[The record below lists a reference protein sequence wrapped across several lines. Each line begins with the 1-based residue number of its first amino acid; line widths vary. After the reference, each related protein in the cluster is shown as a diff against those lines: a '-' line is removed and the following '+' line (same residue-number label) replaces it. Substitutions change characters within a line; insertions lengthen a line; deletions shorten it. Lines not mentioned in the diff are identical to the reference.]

1 MAVKQSATW
10 RRFKYANINSYIE
23 TMTLKTPTLALVLL
37 AAIAVPAGPLWAA
50 GGAGSQDPGLPA
62 SRLEVAM
69 TLYAGGITM
78 GHMDLD
84 ATLRGAEYHSV
95 STMQTS
101 GVVNAFWQSEIQAT
115 ASGKLGAKSFAPSL
129 YDSFDTG
136 HSGRKQQVSLT
147 YDGSGPPRLFADPV
161 YSTTGFEVKPEDTRN
176 TLDPLSAVTFIFS
189 GVGTSATNPCS
200 VTAPVFDGRRRYDI
214 EMTKIRD
221 VDIKMDNGLYTG
233 KGVEC
238 DVRYHQIAG
247 YRPRV
252 LKANE
257 SFPLIHAWF
266 ATFPSQVAGRAYTV
280 PVRIW
285 ANTKYGVLAMIAN
298 SLKVDGE
305 SPKGIR

>member
-1 MAVKQSATW
+1 
-10 RRFKYANINSYIE
+10 
-23 TMTLKTPTLALVLL
+23 MTPRSFPASLPVVALIVLL
-37 AAIAVPAGPLWAA
+37 PGSAWAA
-50 GGAGSQDPGLPA
+50 GGAGAEEPSLPS

-84 ATLRGAEYHSV
+84 ATLRGADYHAV

-115 ASGKLGAKSFAPSL
+115 ASGRLGAKGFTPSL

-136 HSGRKQQVSLT
+136 HAGKKQQVSLT
-147 YDGSGPPRLFADPV
+147 YDGSGPPRLFSDPA
-161 YSTTGFEVKPEDTRN
+161 YSTTGFEVKPDDTRN

-189 GVGTSATNPCS
+189 GMGTTANNPCS
-200 VTAPVFDGRRRYDI
+200 VTTPVFDGRRRYDI
-214 EMTKIRD
+214 EMSKIRD

-238 DVRYHQIAG
+238 EVRYHQIAG
-247 YRPRV
+247 FRPRV

-266 ATFPSQVAGRAYTV
+266 ATFPSQVAGRSYAV
-280 PVRIW
+280 PVRVW
-285 ANTKYGVLAMIAN
+285 ADTKYGMLAMIAN

-305 SPKGIR
+305 SPKGVR

>member
-1 MAVKQSATW
+1 MLLKSPLLSLSMLAVAS
-10 RRFKYANINSYIE
+10 F
-23 TMTLKTPTLALVLL
+23 
-37 AAIAVPAGPLWAA
+37 PAWAA
-50 GGAGSQDPGLPA
+50 GGSGGEDPGLPS

-84 ATLRGAEYHSV
+84 ATLRGTNYHTV

-115 ASGKLGAKSFAPSL
+115 ASGKLGARNFTPAL

-136 HSGRKQQVSLT
+136 HAGRKQQVSLT
-147 YDGSGPPRLFADPV
+147 YDGSSPPRLFADPV
-161 YSTTGFEVKPEDTRN
+161 YSTTGYEVKPDETKN

-189 GVGTSATNPCS
+189 GMGTSANNPCS

-214 EMTKIRD
+214 EMSKIRD
-221 VDIKMDNGLYTG
+221 VDIRMDNGLYTG

-238 DVRYHQIAG
+238 EVRYHQIAG

-252 LKANE
+252 LRANE
-257 SFPLIHAWF
+257 SFPLIHAWV
-266 ATFPSQVAGRAYTV
+266 AAFPSQVTGRAYTV
-280 PVRIW
+280 PVRVW
-285 ANTKYGVLAMIAN
+285 ADTKYGVLAMIAN

-305 SPKGIR
+305 SPKGVR